1 MNRLRI
7 ACFLSALVCAA
18 AQAQECSG
26 GPAGGVD
33 ATGNQCSVPG
43 QAVDSTLPAAVLT
56 RSAPAVAVVPAVA
69 RATPARQSMARAA
82 VPVPTAASVG
92 GSPGRFTVSAR
103 PPAEPLR
110 AARLESREGAVCSGG
125 VDGGT
130 DATGNQCNPTAV
142 AGGVVIVAGVHGR

>member
-1 MNRLRI
+1 MNQLHV
-7 ACFLSALVCAA
+7 ACFLSAFVCVA

-26 GPAGGVD
+26 GPGGGVD
-33 ATGNQCSVPG
+33 ATGNQCSAPG
-43 QAVDSTLPAAVLT
+43 QAVDSTLPVTVLA
-56 RSAPAVAVVPAVA
+56 RAAPAA
-69 RATPARQSMARAA
+69 RATPANQPVARAA

-92 GSPGRFTVSAR
+92 ASPDRFTVSAR
-103 PPAEPLR
+103 PPAEPVHT
-110 AARLESREGAVCSGG
+110 AKIESGEEAVCSGG

>member
-1 MNRLRI
+1 MNQLHV
-7 ACFLSALVCAA
+7 ACFLSAFVCVA

-26 GPAGGVD
+26 GPGGGVD
-33 ATGNQCSVPG
+33 ATGNQCSAPG
-43 QAVDSTLPAAVLT
+43 QAVDSTLPVAVLA
-56 RSAPAVAVVPAVA
+56 RAAPAAVVPAA
-69 RATPARQSMARAA
+69 AHATPANQPVARAA

-92 GSPGRFTVSAR
+92 GSPDRFTVSAR
-103 PPAEPLR
+103 PPAEPVHT
-110 AARLESREGAVCSGG
+110 AKIESGEEAVCSGG